1 MSTLSSSESGCLA
14 RFCGN
19 LIFFVFTCV
28 ANSMVTISLLYMLLV
43 SGAITASDLSAL
55 FFIELAFCATLL
67 MFIGLAKE
75 VNHCYTVRGPRPEI
89 LQPITVE
96 EIF

>member
-1 MSTLSSSESGCLA
+1 
-14 RFCGN
+14 
-19 LIFFVFTCV
+19 
-28 ANSMVTISLLYMLLV
+28 
-43 SGAITASDLSAL
+43 
-55 FFIELAFCATLL
+55 LAFCATLL

-75 VNHCYTVRGPRPEI
+75 VNHCYTIRGPRPEI